1 MADYQPDAYQSD
13 AAQSLERATDALEA
27 AIVQTRVPGEL
38 SEWVG
43 GVSRALN
50 EVYELLSH
58 QVIPQ
63 HKADFSQILS
73 NDLALE
79 PRVQELSAVDEELCQ
94 QLDSALK
101 LAATIE
107 QALLASDGQLE
118 ANAHA
123 ERLFEKCMLLVIRV
137 RKQEQ
142 AVNSWFVEA
151 LQRDRGVV
159 D

>member
-1 MADYQPDAYQSD
+1 MAGERVDETQL
-13 AAQSLERATDALEA
+13 LERATDALED
-27 AIVQTRVPGEL
+27 AIEQTRVPGEL
-38 SEWVG
+38 SEWAG

-50 EVYELLSH
+50 QVYEILRH

-63 HKADFSQILS
+63 HEADFRQILS
-73 NDLALE
+73 NDIALE
-79 PRVQELSAVDEELCQ
+79 PRVQELTAVDEELCQ

-107 QALLASDGQLE
+107 QTLLASDGQVE
-118 ANAHA
+118 ANAQA
-123 ERLFEKCMLLVIRV
+123 DRLFEKCMLLVIRL